1 MVEDVR
7 QRTILHRNFAT
18 TCSQALNNLLFSM
31 KKNRPFS
38 LVLLACLAIIQTACN
53 QSAQTETADNTE
65 TAGDSLAYRPQ
76 YHFSAPQGWIND
88 PNGLIYANGEYHLFY
103 QHNPFANVWGHMS
116 WGHAVSK
123 DLLHWEDLPVA
134 IPEFTNAD
142 SISKTAIFSGSAI
155 LDKGNKSGLCPNGTA
170 DCMVA
175 IYTGN
180 VTKGETQTAQYQN
193 MAYSA
198 DKGRTW
204 TQYAKNPIVDIG
216 SKEFRDP
223 SVFWYEPQQ
232 KWVMATVKAKE
243 HRVALYDS
251 KDLKTWQLISNFG
264 PVGDT
269 SKVWEC
275 PSLLTVPI
283 ENEPNKRKWVLFISS
298 GHPQEG
304 YVGMQ
309 YFVGDFDGTK
319 FTLDNENPK
328 PLSPMV
334 GLKYA
339 GSVVDWGK
347 DYYAA
352 IPFNNL
358 PDTQKNP
365 LMIGWINNWAYAN
378 KVPTHPFRGAMSLP
392 RQITLRRTDAGL
404 ELVQQPIA
412 DVTTLRGTKTEQQNL
427 KLTNESRTL
436 EKSLANVYELE
447 VDIKPGMAQTV
458 GIRLAKNGDEETSI
472 RYTNGKL
479 ELDRTKSGQVNF
491 SDKFSSVETAPLQ
504 PQNGII
510 KLRIFVDKSIVTI
523 FANNGERVI
532 TDFIFPN
539 LSAGAIELFS
549 EGGTAEFPTI
559 RVWPMKSTRPEEQ
572 QKLSTNL

>member
-1 MVEDVR
+1 MK
-7 QRTILHRNFAT
+7 
-18 TCSQALNNLLFSM
+18 NN
-31 KKNRPFS
+31 RFS
-38 LVLLACLAIIQTACN
+38 LLLLALLALIQFACN
-53 QSAQTETADNTE
+53 QSGSTETAAKTE
-65 TAGDSLAYRPQ
+65 VAGDSLAYRPQ

-88 PNGLIYANGEYHLFY
+88 PNGLVYHDGEYHLFY

-123 DLLHWEDLPVA
+123 DLLHWEDLSVA

-142 SISKTAIFSGSAI
+142 SVSKTAIFSGCVVI
-155 LDKGNKSGLCPNGTA
+155 DKGNKNGLCPSGSG

-175 IYTGN
+175 LYTGN

-193 MAYSA
+193 VAYSS

-204 TQYAKNPIVDIG
+204 TQYAKNPIIDIG

-223 SVFWYEPQQ
+223 NVFWYEPTQ

-243 HRVALYDS
+243 HRVAFYES
-251 KDLKTWQLISNFG
+251 KDLKSWQFLSHFG
-264 PVGDT
+264 PMGDT
-269 SKVWEC
+269 TKVWEC
-275 PSLLTVPI
+275 PALMPVPV
-283 ENEPNKRKWVLFISS
+283 EGEAGNKTEWVLFISS
-298 GHPQEG
+298 AHPQEG

-309 YFVGDFDGTK
+309 YFVGDFDGK
-319 FTLDNENPK
+319 NFTLDKENPK
-328 PLSPMV
+328 PLSPSI
-334 GLKYA
+334 GIQYA

-358 PDTQKNP
+358 PNTQKNP

-392 RQITLRRTDAGL
+392 RQISLRRTANGL
-404 ELVQQPIA
+404 ELVQLPLA
-412 DVTTLRGTKTEQQNL
+412 DVTSLRGTKTEKQNL
-427 KLTNESRTL
+427 KLTDQSQTL
-436 EKSLANVYELE
+436 EKSLDNVYELE
-447 VDIKPGMAQTV
+447 TEISPGTAKTV
-458 GIRLAKNGDEETSI
+458 GIRLAKNRSDGLGDEETII

-491 SDKFSSVETAPLQ
+491 HDKFASVEAAPLQ
-504 PQNGII
+504 PQNGVI
-510 KLRIFVDKSIVTI
+510 KLRIFVDKSIVTV

-539 LSAGAIELFS
+539 QSAGAIELFA
-549 EGGTAEFPTI
+549 EGGTATFRNVT
-559 RVWPMKSTRPEEQ
+559 VWPIKSTRP
-572 QKLSTNL
+572 